1 MRSIFSG
8 EPGINLPGA
17 AREEVTLVRD
27 GGELR
32 IETANP
38 EDPGPFFCMPL
49 AGLVTASARLL
60 LAMVDAFVA
69 EKGSRAA
76 AGHTDS
82 AHIIANEMGGPI
94 ECDVRSP
101 DIGLGGHIAG
111 RGKTSMHALSRTEIE
126 EICQTF

>member
-1 MRSIFSG
+1 
-8 EPGINLPGA
+8 
-17 AREEVTLVRD
+17 
-27 GGELR
+27 
-32 IETANP
+32 
-38 EDPGPFFCMPL
+38 MPL

-60 LAMVDAFVA
+60 RAMVDALVA
-69 EKGSRAA
+69 EKGGTVA

-126 EICQTF
+126 EICQTFRPLNLCDPALILDVGSRQIAKANPLFPIFQAG